1 MPAAE
6 AYRSPSE
13 RLGAALIRIVA
24 GLGFVFLLAP
34 IAAIVPLSFNGVSYL
49 SYPLQGF
56 SLEWYAA
63 VFAPKPWM
71 PALWNSVTIG
81 LATTLLATTVGTL
94 AAYGLGF
101 AEFPGKR
108 WIAGL
113 LISPMVAPIVITA
126 LAVYLAFAPFG
137 LVQSFWG
144 LVLAHT
150 VLAIPFVVI
159 TVTATLH
166 GFDRNMV
173 RAAASLG
180 AGPLTAFRTVT
191 LPLTAP
197 GILSGAVFAFV
208 TSFDDVV
215 VALFLAGPEQFTVP
229 RRMFNALRDK
239 LDPSIV
245 ALAVFLVAISVLLLA
260 TMELLRWR
268 TERLRNR
275 PIAADDAETA

>member
-1 MPAAE
+1 MASIRP
-6 AYRSPSE
+6 YRSPLD
-13 RLGAALIRIVA
+13 RLGAAAVRVLA

-34 IAAIVPLSFNGVSYL
+34 ILAIVPLSFNGGSYL
-49 SYPLQGF
+49 SYPLQGL
-56 SLEWYAA
+56 SWQWYEA
-63 VFAPKPWM
+63 VFAPRPWM

-81 LATTLLATTVGTL
+81 LATTVLATTVGTL
-94 AAYGLGF
+94 AAYGLSYTDF
-101 AEFPGKR
+101 AGKR
-108 WIAGL
+108 WIGAL
-113 LISPMVAPIVITA
+113 LISPMVVPVVITA

-137 LVQSFWG
+137 LVQSFSG

-150 VLAIPFVVI
+150 VLAVPFVVI

-180 AGPLTAFRTVT
+180 AGPLVGFFTVT

-239 LDPSIV
+239 LDPSII

-268 TERLRNR
+268 SERLRSR
-275 PIAADDAETA
+275 LQA

>member
-1 MPAAE
+1 MASIRP
-6 AYRSPSE
+6 YRSPLD
-13 RLGAALIRIVA
+13 RLGAAAVRVLA

-34 IAAIVPLSFNGVSYL
+34 ILAIVPLSFNGGSYL
-49 SYPLQGF
+49 SYPLQGL
-56 SLEWYAA
+56 SWQWYEA
-63 VFAPKPWM
+63 VFAPRPWM

-81 LATTLLATTVGTL
+81 LATTVLATTVGTL
-94 AAYGLGF
+94 AAYGLSYTDF
-101 AEFPGKR
+101 AGKR
-108 WIAGL
+108 WIGAL
-113 LISPMVAPIVITA
+113 LISPMVVPVVITA

-137 LVQSFWG
+137 LVQSFSG

-150 VLAIPFVVI
+150 VLAVPFVVI

-180 AGPLTAFRTVT
+180 AGPLVGFFTVT

-239 LDPSIV
+239 LDPSII

-260 TMELLRWR
+260 TVELLRWR
-268 TERLRNR
+268 SERLRSR
-275 PIAADDAETA
+275 LQA